1 MERIVNFFNRTVDI
15 GSWLISCIAIYVV
28 MLPAVLMPLIMGQQ
42 LLFFNKKSFKVP
54 KSDAFL
60 LDLVAKMP
68 RSAKLKG
75 LNLRY
80 PIAWRDFL
88 LRNTMSTGKLRN
100 MMFKI
105 SHFWDEKRP
114 TKKSE
119 DRIPTMLLPA
129 SPQPAIPRPALKDF
143 WNNRRQESVPFV
155 LKVHPSS
162 PSRLSVH
169 GPLWRTSETIGVG
182 SYAIRFKSPSQRPV
196 TDVRPRPA
204 PTARSDGLLKQSAWE
219 ALPFVS
225 KVHPSGP
232 SRTSVHG
239 PPPRPALKGFWNNRR
254 EELVPFVSKVHPS
267 GPSRTSVHGPP
278 PTARSD
284 RLLKQSAWGTRAVCF
299 KSPSQRPVT
308 DVRPRPAPTAHSDW
322 LLKQSAQGSRAIC
335 FKSPSQRPV
344 TDGRPQ
350 PAPHGP
356 LWQTSETIGVRNS
369 CRLFQKSIPA
379 ARHGRPSTARPPRPA
394 LTDFWNNRREEL
406 VPFVS
411 KVHPSG
417 PSRTAVHGPPPTAR
431 SDRLLKQLAW
441 GTRAVCF
448 KILSQRPVTDVHPRP
463 APTAR
468 SDWLLKQSA
477 QGSRAICFK
486 SPSQRPVTDVRP
498 RPAPTARSDGL
509 LKQLAWGTRAVCF
522 KSPSQRPVTDVR
534 PRPAPTVRSDWL
546 LQQSAPG
553 IRVICFKSPS
563 QQPVTA
569 SRARSALTA
578 SYDRLLKHLASEIH
592 LINFFSKAHRS
603 GPPRPSVHDPLSQP
617 ALTHIVKAIFIEN
630 CCFSKSIKPK
640 IICNPDLIFGL
651 AEHLVT
657 MTLYTTTHFECATLT
672 LHSNSGLS
680 FYLALEST
688 EVEWNIIEWSAKHT
702 APRKTW
708 SNIIF

>member
-308 DVRPRPAPTAHSDW
+308 DVRPRPAPTARSDW

-344 TDGRPQ
+344 TDGRPR

-417 PSRTAVHGPPPTAR
+417 PSRTAVHGPPP
-431 SDRLLKQLAW
+431 
-441 GTRAVCF
+441 
-448 KILSQRPVTDVHPRP
+448 RPALTDFWNNWREELVPFVSKFYPSGPSRTSIHGPPPRP
-463 APTAR
+463 ALTDFWNNRRKEAVPFV
-468 SDWLLKQSA
+468 SKVHPS
-477 QGSRAICFK
+477 GPSRT
-486 SPSQRPVTDVRP
+486 SVHGPPP
-498 RPAPTARSDGL
+498 RPALTEFWNNRREELVPFVS
-509 LKQLAWGTRAVCF
+509 KVH
-522 KSPSQRPVTDVR
+522 PS
-534 PRPAPTVRSDWL
+534 
-546 LQQSAPG
+546 G
-553 IRVICFKSPS
+553 PS
-563 QQPVTA
+563 RTSVHGPPP
-569 SRARSALTA
+569 RSALT
-578 SYDRLLKHLASEIH
+578 DFWNNRREKLVP
-592 LINFFSKAHRS
+592 FVSKVHPS
-603 GPPRPSVHDPLSQP
+603 GPSRTSVHGPPPRSALTDFCNNRRQESVSFVSKVHPSSPSRPAVHGPLSRPAMTDFWNIWRQKSTLSIFFRKPIAAARQGRPSTTRSHSPLW
-617 ALTHIVKAIFIEN
+617 LT
-630 CCFSKSIKPK
+630 
-640 IICNPDLIFGL
+640 
-651 AEHLVT
+651 
-657 MTLYTTTHFECATLT
+657 
-672 LHSNSGLS
+672 
-680 FYLALEST
+680 
-688 EVEWNIIEWSAKHT
+688 
-702 APRKTW
+702 
-708 SNIIF
+708 

>member
-129 SPQPAIPRPALKDF
+129 SPQPAIPRPALKYF

-169 GPLWRTSETIGVG
+169 GLLWRTSETIGMG

-196 TDVRPRPA
+196 TDVRPRPT

-239 PPPRPALKGFWNNRR
+239 PPPRPALNGFWNNRR

-267 GPSRTSVHGPP
+267 GPSRTSVHGPLWQTSETIGVRNSCRLFQKSIPAARHGRPSTARPHGPLWLTFETIGARKPCHLFQKSIPAARHGRPSTARP

-308 DVRPRPAPTAHSDW
+308 DVRPRPAPT
-322 LLKQSAQGSRAIC
+322 
-335 FKSPSQRPV
+335 V
-344 TDGRPQ
+344 
-350 PAPHGP
+350 
-356 LWQTSETIGVRNS
+356 
-369 CRLFQKSIPA
+369 
-379 ARHGRPSTARPPRPA
+379 
-394 LTDFWNNRREEL
+394 
-406 VPFVS
+406 
-411 KVHPSG
+411 
-417 PSRTAVHGPPPTAR
+417 
-431 SDRLLKQLAW
+431 
-441 GTRAVCF
+441 
-448 KILSQRPVTDVHPRP
+448 
-463 APTAR
+463 R

-477 QGSRAICFK
+477 WGTRAVCFK

-498 RPAPTARSDGL
+498 RPAPTVRSDGL
-509 LKQLAWGTRAVCF
+509 LKQSAWGTRAVCF

-553 IRVICFKSPS
+553 IRAICFKSPS

-569 SRARSALTA
+569 SRPRSALTA
-578 SYDRLLKHLASEIH
+578 SYGRLLKHLASEIH

-603 GPPRPSVHDPLSQP
+603 GPSRPSVHDPLSQP

-688 EVEWNIIEWSAKHT
+688 EVEWNIIEWSAIHT

-708 SNIIF
+708 SNIIFLRLESF

>member
-1 MERIVNFFNRTVDI
+1 M
-15 GSWLISCIAIYVV
+15 S
-28 MLPAVLMPLIMGQQ
+28 
-42 LLFFNKKSFKVP
+42 
-54 KSDAFL
+54 
-60 LDLVAKMP
+60 

-88 LRNTMSTGKLRN
+88 LRNTMNTGKLRN

-119 DRIPTMLLPA
+119 DRIPTMLPA
-129 SPQPAIPRPALKDF
+129 SPQHAIPRPTLKDF

-182 SYAIRFKSPSQRPV
+182 SYAIRFKSPSQQPV

-219 ALPFVS
+219 AM
-225 KVHPSGP
+225 
-232 SRTSVHG
+232 
-239 PPPRPALKGFWNNRR
+239 
-254 EELVPFVSKVHPS
+254 PFVSKVHPS

-299 KSPSQRPVT
+299 KSPTQRPVT
-308 DVRPRPAPTAHSDW
+308 DVRPR
-322 LLKQSAQGSRAIC
+322 
-335 FKSPSQRPV
+335 
-344 TDGRPQ
+344 

-379 ARHGRPSTARPPRPA
+379 ARHGRPSTARPHGPLWRTSETIGVGSYAIRFKSPSQRPVTDVRPRPA
-394 LTDFWNNRREEL
+394 
-406 VPFVS
+406 
-411 KVHPSG
+411 
-417 PSRTAVHGPPPTAR
+417 PTAR

-441 GTRAVCF
+441 GTRAICF
-448 KILSQRPVTDVHPRP
+448 KIPSQRPVTDVHPRP

-486 SPSQRPVTDVRP
+486 SPSQRPATDVP
-498 RPAPTARSDGL
+498 RPA
-509 LKQLAWGTRAVCF
+509 LKDFWNNRREELVPF
-522 KSPSQRPVTDVR
+522 VSKVHPS
-534 PRPAPTVRSDWL
+534 
-546 LQQSAPG
+546 G
-553 IRVICFKSPS
+553 PS
-563 QQPVTA
+563 RTSVHGPPP
-569 SRARSALTA
+569 RSALT
-578 SYDRLLKHLASEIH
+578 D
-592 LINFFSKAHRS
+592 F
-603 GPPRPSVHDPLSQP
+603 
-617 ALTHIVKAIFIEN
+617 
-630 CCFSKSIKPK
+630 
-640 IICNPDLIFGL
+640 
-651 AEHLVT
+651 
-657 MTLYTTTHFECATLT
+657 
-672 LHSNSGLS
+672 
-680 FYLALEST
+680 
-688 EVEWNIIEWSAKHT
+688 WNNR
-702 APRKTW
+702 RK
-708 SNIIF
+708 

>member
-1 MERIVNFFNRTVDI
+1 
-15 GSWLISCIAIYVV
+15 
-28 MLPAVLMPLIMGQQ
+28 
-42 LLFFNKKSFKVP
+42 
-54 KSDAFL
+54 
-60 LDLVAKMP
+60 MP

-105 SHFWDEKRP
+105 SHIWDEKRP

-119 DRIPTMLLPA
+119 DLIPTMLLPA
-129 SPQPAIPRPALKDF
+129 SPQPAIGLPRPALKDF

-219 ALPFVS
+219 AKPFVSKVHPSGPSRTVRPRPAPTARSDGLLKQSAWEALPFVS
-225 KVHPSGP
+225 KVHPSGPSRTSVHGPPPRSALTDFWNNRREELVPFVSKVHSSGP

-254 EELVPFVSKVHPS
+254 EELSRAVCFKSPS
-267 GPSRTSVHGPP
+267 QRPVTDVRPRPAPAT
-278 PTARSD
+278 RSD
-284 RLLKQSAWGTRAVCF
+284 WLLKQSAWGTRAVCF

-308 DVRPRPAPTAHSDW
+308 DVRPRPAPT
-322 LLKQSAQGSRAIC
+322 
-335 FKSPSQRPV
+335 
-344 TDGRPQ
+344 
-350 PAPHGP
+350 
-356 LWQTSETIGVRNS
+356 
-369 CRLFQKSIPA
+369 
-379 ARHGRPSTARPPRPA
+379 
-394 LTDFWNNRREEL
+394 
-406 VPFVS
+406 
-411 KVHPSG
+411 
-417 PSRTAVHGPPPTAR
+417 
-431 SDRLLKQLAW
+431 
-441 GTRAVCF
+441 
-448 KILSQRPVTDVHPRP
+448 
-463 APTAR
+463 
-468 SDWLLKQSA
+468 
-477 QGSRAICFK
+477 
-486 SPSQRPVTDVRP
+486 
-498 RPAPTARSDGL
+498 
-509 LKQLAWGTRAVCF
+509 
-522 KSPSQRPVTDVR
+522 
-534 PRPAPTVRSDWL
+534 VRSDWH

-553 IRVICFKSPS
+553 IRAICFKSPS

-569 SRARSALTA
+569 SRPRSALTA

-603 GPPRPSVHDPLSQP
+603 GPSRPSVHDPLSQP
-617 ALTHIVKAIFIEN
+617 ALTHIVKAVFIEN

-702 APRKTW
+702 TPCKTW
-708 SNIIF
+708 SNIIFLRLESF

>member
-42 LLFFNKKSFKVP
+42 LLFFNKKSFKIP

-88 LRNTMSTGKLRN
+88 LKNTMSTGKLRN

-169 GPLWRTSETIGVG
+169 G
-182 SYAIRFKSPSQRPV
+182 
-196 TDVRPRPA
+196 
-204 PTARSDGLLKQSAWE
+204 RSDELLKQSAWE
-219 ALPFVS
+219 AMPFVS

-232 SRTSVHG
+232 SRTAVHD
-239 PPPRPALKGFWNNRR
+239 PPPRPALTDFWNNRRGKLCHSFQKSIPAARHGRPSTASPPRPVLTDFWNNRR

-267 GPSRTSVHGPP
+267 GPSRTAVHGPP

-308 DVRPRPAPTAHSDW
+308 DGRPRPAPHGPLWRTSETIGV
-322 LLKQSAQGSRAIC
+322 GSFAIR

-344 TDGRPQ
+344 TDVRPR

-417 PSRTAVHGPPPTAR
+417 PSRTAIHGPPPTAR
-431 SDRLLKQLAW
+431 SDGLLKQSAW
-441 GTRAVCF
+441 GTRAV
-448 KILSQRPVTDVHPRP
+448 
-463 APTAR
+463 
-468 SDWLLKQSA
+468 
-477 QGSRAICFK
+477 CFK
-486 SPSQRPVTDVRP
+486 SPSQRPVTDGRP
-498 RPAPTARSDGL
+498 RPAPTVRSDGL
-509 LKQLAWGTRAVCF
+509 LKQSAWGTRAVCF

-534 PRPAPTVRSDWL
+534 PRAAPTVRSDGL
-546 LQQSAPG
+546 LQHSAPG
-553 IRVICFKSPS
+553 IRAICFKSAS

-569 SRARSALTA
+569 SLPRSALTA

-603 GPPRPSVHDPLSQP
+603 GPSRPSVHDPLSQP
-617 ALTHIVKAIFIEN
+617 ALTHTVKAIFIEN

-708 SNIIF
+708 SNIIFFKAWIILIIKK

>member
-1 MERIVNFFNRTVDI
+1 MEWIVNFFNRTVDI

-28 MLPAVLMPLIMGQQ
+28 ILPAVLVPLIMGQQ

-60 LDLVAKMP
+60 LDLVAKMS

-105 SHFWDEKRP
+105 SHFWDDKRP

-119 DRIPTMLLPA
+119 DRIPTMLPA
-129 SPQPAIPRPALKDF
+129 SPQHAIPRPTLKDF

-219 ALPFVS
+219 AMPFVS

-239 PPPRPALKGFWNNRR
+239 PPPRPALTDFWNNRR

-284 RLLKQSAWGTRAVCF
+284 RLLTQSAWGTRAVCF

-308 DVRPRPAPTAHSDW
+308 DVRPRPAPTA
-322 LLKQSAQGSRAIC
+322 
-335 FKSPSQRPV
+335 
-344 TDGRPQ
+344 
-350 PAPHGP
+350 
-356 LWQTSETIGVRNS
+356 
-369 CRLFQKSIPA
+369 
-379 ARHGRPSTARPPRPA
+379 
-394 LTDFWNNRREEL
+394 
-406 VPFVS
+406 
-411 KVHPSG
+411 
-417 PSRTAVHGPPPTAR
+417 R

-441 GTRAVCF
+441 GTRA
-448 KILSQRPVTDVHPRP
+448 
-463 APTAR
+463 
-468 SDWLLKQSA
+468 
-477 QGSRAICFK
+477 ICFK
-486 SPSQRPVTDVRP
+486 SPSQRPATDVRP

-509 LKQLAWGTRAVCF
+509 LKQSAWGTRAVCF

-546 LQQSAPG
+546 LKQSAQG
-553 IRVICFKSPS
+553 SRAICFKSPS

-569 SRARSALTA
+569 SRPRSALTA
-578 SYDRLLKHLASEIH
+578 SYDSYDFWNIRLH
-592 LINFFSKAHRS
+592 LIIFFSKAHRS
-603 GPPRPSVHDPLSQP
+603 GPSRPSVHDPLSQP

-630 CCFSKSIKPK
+630 CCFSKRIKPK

-657 MTLYTTTHFECATLT
+657 MTLYTTIHFECATLT

-680 FYLALEST
+680 FHLALEST
-688 EVEWNIIEWSAKHT
+688 GVEWNIIEWSAKHT

-708 SNIIF
+708 SNIIFFKAWIILIIKK

>member
-80 PIAWRDFL
+80 PIAWRDFPL
-88 LRNTMSTGKLRN
+88 KNTMSTGKLRN

-169 GPLWRTSETIGVG
+169 G
-182 SYAIRFKSPSQRPV
+182 
-196 TDVRPRPA
+196 
-204 PTARSDGLLKQSAWE
+204 RSDELLKQSAWE
-219 ALPFVS
+219 AMPFVS

-239 PPPRPALKGFWNNRR
+239 PPPRAALTDFWNNRR
-254 EELVPFVSKVHPS
+254 GKL
-267 GPSRTSVHGPP
+267 
-278 PTARSD
+278 
-284 RLLKQSAWGTRAVCF
+284 C
-299 KSPSQRPVT
+299 
-308 DVRPRPAPTAHSDW
+308 HS
-322 LLKQSAQGSRAIC
+322 
-335 FKSPSQRPV
+335 
-344 TDGRPQ
+344 
-350 PAPHGP
+350 
-356 LWQTSETIGVRNS
+356 
-369 CRLFQKSIPA
+369 FQKSIPA

-417 PSRTAVHGPPPTAR
+417 PSRTAVHGPPPRPALTDFWNNRRGKLCHSFQKSIPAARHGRPSTASPPRPALTHFWNNRREELVPFVSKVHPSGPSRTAVHGPPPTAR
-431 SDRLLKQLAW
+431 SDRLLKQSAW
-441 GTRAVCF
+441 GTRAV
-448 KILSQRPVTDVHPRP
+448 
-463 APTAR
+463 
-468 SDWLLKQSA
+468 
-477 QGSRAICFK
+477 CFK
-486 SPSQRPVTDVRP
+486 SPSQRPVTDGRP
-498 RPAPTARSDGL
+498 RPAPTVRSDGL
-509 LKQLAWGTRAVCF
+509 LKQSAWGTRAVCF

-534 PRPAPTVRSDWL
+534 PRPAPTVRSDGL
-546 LQQSAPG
+546 LQHSAPG
-553 IRVICFKSPS
+553 IRAICFKSPS

-569 SRARSALTA
+569 SLPRSALTA

-592 LINFFSKAHRS
+592 LINFFRKPIAAARQ
-603 GPPRPSVHDPLSQP
+603 GRPSTTRSHSPLW
-617 ALTHIVKAIFIEN
+617 LTQWKQSLLKTVV
-630 CCFSKSIKPK
+630 S
-640 IICNPDLIFGL
+640 
-651 AEHLVT
+651 
-657 MTLYTTTHFECATLT
+657 
-672 LHSNSGLS
+672 
-680 FYLALEST
+680 
-688 EVEWNIIEWSAKHT
+688 
-702 APRKTW
+702 PRVLNQK
-708 SNIIF
+708 

>member
-28 MLPAVLMPLIMGQQ
+28 MLPAMHMPLIMGQQ

-119 DRIPTMLLPA
+119 DRIPIMLLPA
-129 SPQPAIPRPALKDF
+129 SPQPAIPRPALKEF

-162 PSRLSVH
+162 PSRLFVH
-169 GPLWRTSETIGVG
+169 GLLWRTSETIGVG

-232 SRTSVHG
+232 PRTSVHG

-254 EELVPFVSKVHPS
+254 EELVSFVSKVHPS
-267 GPSRTSVHGPP
+267 GPSRTSVHGP
-278 PTARSD
+278 
-284 RLLKQSAWGTRAVCF
+284 L
-299 KSPSQRPVT
+299 
-308 DVRPRPAPTAHSDW
+308 W
-322 LLKQSAQGSRAIC
+322 LT
-335 FKSPSQRPV
+335 F
-344 TDGRPQ
+344 
-350 PAPHGP
+350 
-356 LWQTSETIGVRNS
+356 ETIGARKP

-417 PSRTAVHGPPPTAR
+417 PSRTSVHGPPP
-431 SDRLLKQLAW
+431 
-441 GTRAVCF
+441 
-448 KILSQRPVTDVHPRP
+448 
-463 APTAR
+463 
-468 SDWLLKQSA
+468 
-477 QGSRAICFK
+477 
-486 SPSQRPVTDVRP
+486 
-498 RPAPTARSDGL
+498 
-509 LKQLAWGTRAVCF
+509 
-522 KSPSQRPVTDVR
+522 
-534 PRPAPTVRSDWL
+534 
-546 LQQSAPG
+546 
-553 IRVICFKSPS
+553 
-563 QQPVTA
+563 
-569 SRARSALTA
+569 RSALTDFWNNRREELVPFVSKVHPSGPSRTSVHGPPPRSA
-578 SYDRLLKHLASEIH
+578 LTDFCNNRRQESVPFVSKVHPSSPSRPAVHGPLSRPAMTDFWNIWRQKSTLSFFFRKPIAAARQGRPSTTRSHSPLWLTKWKHSLLKTVVS
-592 LINFFSKAHRS
+592 
-603 GPPRPSVHDPLSQP
+603 PRVLNQ
-617 ALTHIVKAIFIEN
+617 K
-630 CCFSKSIKPK
+630 
-640 IICNPDLIFGL
+640 
-651 AEHLVT
+651 
-657 MTLYTTTHFECATLT
+657 
-672 LHSNSGLS
+672 
-680 FYLALEST
+680 
-688 EVEWNIIEWSAKHT
+688 
-702 APRKTW
+702 
-708 SNIIF
+708 

>member
-88 LRNTMSTGKLRN
+88 LKNTMSTGKLRN

-105 SHFWDEKRP
+105 SHFWDEKCP

-169 GPLWRTSETIGVG
+169 G
-182 SYAIRFKSPSQRPV
+182 
-196 TDVRPRPA
+196 
-204 PTARSDGLLKQSAWE
+204 RSDELLKQSAWE
-219 ALPFVS
+219 AMPFVS

-239 PPPRPALKGFWNNRR
+239 PPPRPALTDFWNNRR
-254 EELVPFVSKVHPS
+254 GKL
-267 GPSRTSVHGPP
+267 
-278 PTARSD
+278 
-284 RLLKQSAWGTRAVCF
+284 C
-299 KSPSQRPVT
+299 
-308 DVRPRPAPTAHSDW
+308 HS
-322 LLKQSAQGSRAIC
+322 
-335 FKSPSQRPV
+335 
-344 TDGRPQ
+344 
-350 PAPHGP
+350 
-356 LWQTSETIGVRNS
+356 
-369 CRLFQKSIPA
+369 FQKSIPA

-417 PSRTAVHGPPPTAR
+417 PSRTAVHGPAPRPALTDFWNNRRGKLCHSFQKSIPAARHGRPSTASPPRPALTDFWNNRREELVPFVSKVHPSGPSRTAVHGPPPTAR
-431 SDRLLKQLAW
+431 SDRLLKQSAW

-448 KILSQRPVTDVHPRP
+448 KSLSQRPVTDVRPRP
-463 APTAR
+463 APHGPLWQTSETIGVRNSCRLFQKSIPAARHGRPSTASPHGPLWR
-468 SDWLLKQSA
+468 TSETIGV
-477 QGSRAICFK
+477 GSFAIRFK

-498 RPAPTARSDGL
+498 RPAPHGPLWQTSETIGVRNLCRLFQKSIPAARHGRPSTAR
-509 LKQLAWGTRAVCF
+509 
-522 KSPSQRPVTDVR
+522 P
-534 PRPAPTVRSDWL
+534 PRPALTDFWNNRREELVPFVSK
-546 LQQSAPG
+546 
-553 IRVICFKSPS
+553 VHPS
-563 QQPVTA
+563 GP
-569 SRARSALTA
+569 SRTSVHGPPPRSALTDFCNIRRQESVPFVSKVHPSSPSRPA
-578 SYDRLLKHLASEIH
+578 FHGPLSRPAMTDFWNIWRQKSTLSIFFRKPIAAARQGRPSTTRSHSPLWLTQWKQSLLKTVGS
-592 LINFFSKAHRS
+592 
-603 GPPRPSVHDPLSQP
+603 PRVLNQ
-617 ALTHIVKAIFIEN
+617 K
-630 CCFSKSIKPK
+630 
-640 IICNPDLIFGL
+640 
-651 AEHLVT
+651 
-657 MTLYTTTHFECATLT
+657 
-672 LHSNSGLS
+672 
-680 FYLALEST
+680 
-688 EVEWNIIEWSAKHT
+688 
-702 APRKTW
+702 
-708 SNIIF
+708 

>member
-1 MERIVNFFNRTVDI
+1 
-15 GSWLISCIAIYVV
+15 
-28 MLPAVLMPLIMGQQ
+28 
-42 LLFFNKKSFKVP
+42 
-54 KSDAFL
+54 
-60 LDLVAKMP
+60 MP

-155 LKVHPSS
+155 SKVHPSS

-254 EELVPFVSKVHPS
+254 EELVPFVSKVQPS
-267 GPSRTSVHGPP
+267 GPSRTSV
-278 PTARSD
+278 
-284 RLLKQSAWGTRAVCF
+284 
-299 KSPSQRPVT
+299 
-308 DVRPRPAPTAHSDW
+308 
-322 LLKQSAQGSRAIC
+322 
-335 FKSPSQRPV
+335 
-344 TDGRPQ
+344 
-350 PAPHGP
+350 HGP

-379 ARHGRPSTARPPRPA
+379 ARHGRPSTARP
-394 LTDFWNNRREEL
+394 
-406 VPFVS
+406 
-411 KVHPSG
+411 
-417 PSRTAVHGPPPTAR
+417 HGPLWRT
-431 SDRLLKQLAW
+431 SETI
-441 GTRAVCF
+441 GV
-448 KILSQRPVTDVHPRP
+448 
-463 APTAR
+463 
-468 SDWLLKQSA
+468 
-477 QGSRAICFK
+477 GSFAIRFK

-509 LKQLAWGTRAVCF
+509 LKQSAWEALPFVS
-522 KSPSQRPVTDVR
+522 KVHPSGPSRTSVHGPP
-534 PRPAPTVRSDWL
+534 PRPA
-546 LQQSAPG
+546 
-553 IRVICFKSPS
+553 
-563 QQPVTA
+563 
-569 SRARSALTA
+569 
-578 SYDRLLKHLASEIH
+578 LKGFWNNRREELVQ
-592 LINFFSKAHRS
+592 FVSKVHPS
-603 GPPRPSVHDPLSQP
+603 GPSRTSVHSPLWQTSETIGVRNSCRLFQKSIPAARHGRPSTARPHGPLWRTSATIGARNPCHLFRKPIAAARQGRP
-617 ALTHIVKAIFIEN
+617 STTRSHSPLWLTQWK
-630 CCFSKSIKPK
+630 
-640 IICNPDLIFGL
+640 CNSYVRWCGD
-651 AEHLVT
+651 
-657 MTLYTTTHFECATLT
+657 
-672 LHSNSGLS
+672 
-680 FYLALEST
+680 
-688 EVEWNIIEWSAKHT
+688 SASS
-702 APRKTW
+702 PW
-708 SNIIF
+708 P